1 MSELYSSLPE
11 FQMDVLKEVGNI
23 GAGHAATALSLL
35 MNKPIDMQV
44 PKVKFLPF
52 EEIAEMMGGAEQV
65 VVAIYLRVVGET
77 PGHMF
82 FLIETSSA
90 KEMLKNL
97 AGIMVEHDEE
107 YSEMEASALCEI
119 GNILAGSYLSSLADF
134 TQLSMTPTVPAMA
147 VDMVGAVLSYGLIQ
161 YGAMGEQALLIDT
174 AFFEGQQHVEGHFLL
189 IPDPGSFELMFEA
202 LGVPLE

>member
-1 MSELYSSLPE
+1 MSELYNGLPE

-82 FLIETSSA
+82 FLIETNSA

-97 AGIMVEHDEE
+97 AGINVEHDEE

-134 TQLSMTPTVPAMA
+134 TRLSMTPTVPAMA